1 MFLNSLNIEEKN
13 AFYSIALDVISADGI
28 LSSKEE
34 LLLSQYLEEMNI
46 DRGSVK
52 PVVLEDALDVIK
64 ASGDSI
70 SKKIYLE
77 LYALSMCD
85 EDFSESEKQLLEYIA
100 LWLGLTRETA
110 SEIHSPVDEL
120 LLIYR
125 KIGNAVQ

>member
-85 EDFSESEKQLLEYIA
+85 EDFNESEKQLLEYIA

-110 SEIHSPVDEL
+110 SEIHGLVDEL

>member
-1 MFLNSLNIEEKN
+1 MFLNSLNMEEKN

-46 DRGSVK
+46 DRSSVK

-85 EDFSESEKQLLEYIA
+85 EDFNESEKQLLEYIA

-110 SEIHSPVDEL
+110 SEIHGLVDEL

>member
-64 ASGDSI
+64 ASGDSL

-85 EDFSESEKQLLEYIA
+85 EDFNESEKQLLEYIA

-110 SEIHSPVDEL
+110 SEIHGLVDEL

>member
-46 DRGSVK
+46 DRSSVK

-85 EDFSESEKQLLEYIA
+85 EDFNESEKQLLEYIA

-110 SEIHSPVDEL
+110 SEIHGLVDEL

>member
-1 MFLNSLNIEEKN
+1 MFLNSLNMEEKN

-34 LLLSQYLEEMNI
+34 LLLSQYLEDMNI
-46 DRGSVK
+46 DRSSVK

-110 SEIHSPVDEL
+110 SEIHGLVDEL

>member
-1 MFLNSLNIEEKN
+1 MFLNSLNMEEKN

-46 DRGSVK
+46 DRDSVK

-85 EDFSESEKQLLEYIA
+85 EDFNESEKQLLEYIA

-110 SEIHSPVDEL
+110 SEIHGLVDEL

>member
-46 DRGSVK
+46 DRDSVK

-100 LWLGLTRETA
+100 LWLGLTWETA
-110 SEIHSPVDEL
+110 SEIHSLVDEL